1 MSKLVFNVACFL
13 VAVFGLVVIS
23 YERYQT
29 NESVGAILV
38 FLALAC
44 ILTVLASVSNIKTFI
59 HNSQKMARKE
69 LMRRVI
75 EKQKAKY

>member
-13 VAVFGLVVIS
+13 VATFGLVAIL

-38 FLALAC
+38 FLVFAC
-44 ILTVLASVSNIKTFI
+44 ILTVVASASNIKTFI
-59 HNSQKMARKE
+59 RNSQKMARKE